1 MAGAE
6 TTVEKLRQFLRELS
20 PGARS
25 LLIGEL
31 ERAVLRGEEVAG
43 ADLVLQELR
52 RIVREQRD
60 GAPRIDGSARLLF
73 KPLEP
78 FLVDDR
84 GERHHPG
91 RVARSSLEALWN
103 WVRRDLLPR
112 DANAMAEEVR
122 AAMLAGDQGK
132 TDRLAR
138 AFQDR
143 VVAAIDASLVADAG
157 NARRRIVH
165 QIGTPRA
172 EEELIAFKSALKGRD
187 VLASLSAR
195 LPLQIG
201 NLANAQLEQCR
212 TLIEGA
218 AARDGDLFLHA
229 LLTVMNRMT
238 APWQLIRLGV
248 KAAGSDTA
256 ARVSETNYGVA
267 VNIVLAE
274 LDRMVAELR
283 EDLHSG
289 QGVAVGALL
298 KTIHDSA
305 RGLRTEL
312 ELPIDSTWGRALAA
326 QRAQISELLRTEI
339 ESMPTRVRR
348 LLRLR
353 PAKEIRPNAVLDP
366 NEVAEVE
373 AMVEFVGICRYFAG
387 ELAINEMTQRA
398 LSELRQNL
406 DNGTRALLEGLRHA
420 GEGDRSFRQSQVD
433 AAVRFC
439 AKVFG
444 RDYAA
449 LLVKAAEVAGAAE
462 AKSPSEK
469 PISRAS

>member
-6 TTVEKLRQFLRELS
+6 TTVEGLRQFLRELS

-31 ERAVLRGEEVAG
+31 ERAVLRGDEVTG

-52 RIVREQRD
+52 RIVREQRERV
-60 GAPRIDGSARLLF
+60 PRIEDSARLLF

-84 GERHHPG
+84 GDHKHPG
-91 RVARSSLEALWN
+91 RVARSSLDALWN
-103 WVRRDLLPR
+103 WIQRDLLPN
-112 DANAMAEEVR
+112 DADALADEVGE
-122 AAMLAGDQGK
+122 AMLSGDQAK
-132 TDRLAR
+132 TERLAR
-138 AFQDR
+138 VFQDR
-143 VVAAIDASLVADAG
+143 VAAAIDANFTAAEEDG
-157 NARRRIVH
+157 KARRRILQ

-172 EEELIAFKSALKGRD
+172 GEELAALKCALKGRD

-201 NLANAQLEQCR
+201 NLANAQLDECKA
-212 TLIEGA
+212 LIEGA
-218 AARDGDLFLHA
+218 AARDGELFLYA

-248 KAAGSDTA
+248 RAAGSDTA
-256 ARVSETNYGVA
+256 ARVAETNYGVA

-274 LDRMVAELR
+274 LERMVDELR
-283 EDLHSG
+283 DDLRTG

-312 ELPIDSTWGRALAA
+312 ALPVDSTWGRALAA
-326 QRAQISELLRTEI
+326 QRTQISELLRAEI
-339 ESMPTRVRR
+339 ESMPSRVRR
-348 LLRLR
+348 LLRPR
-353 PAKEIRPNAVLDP
+353 PSREIQPGSVLDP

-373 AMVEFVGICRYFAG
+373 ALVEFVGICRYFAG

-398 LSELRQNL
+398 LSELRQYL
-406 DNGTRALLEGLRHA
+406 DDGTRALLEGLRHA
-420 GEGDRSFRQSQVD
+420 GESDRSFRQSQVD

-444 RDYAA
+444 REYAA
-449 LLVKAAEVAGAAE
+449 LLGKAAEVAGGGE
-462 AKSPSEK
+462 
-469 PISRAS
+469 SRAARA

>member
-6 TTVEKLRQFLRELS
+6 TTVERLRQFLRELS

-31 ERAVLRGEEVAG
+31 ERSVLRGDEVTG

-60 GAPRIDGSARLLF
+60 GASRIENSARLLF

-84 GERHHPG
+84 GDHKHPG
-91 RVARSSLEALWN
+91 RVARSSLHALWN
-103 WVRRDLLPR
+103 WVQRDLLPN
-112 DANAMAEEVR
+112 DANSLAEEVGE
-122 AAMLAGDQGK
+122 AMLAGDQAK
-132 TDRLAR
+132 TERLAR
-138 AFQDR
+138 VFQDR
-143 VVAAIDASLVADAG
+143 VAAAIEANFSIAEDDG
-157 NARRRIVH
+157 KTRRRILQ

-172 EEELIAFKSALKGRD
+172 GDELAALKCALKGRD

-201 NLANAQLEQCR
+201 NLANAQLEECK
-212 TLIEGA
+212 TLIENA
-218 AARDGDLFLHA
+218 AARDGDLFLYA

-256 ARVSETNYGVA
+256 ARVAETNYGVA

-274 LDRMVAELR
+274 LERMVAELR
-283 EDLHSG
+283 NDLRTG

-312 ELPIDSTWGRALAA
+312 ALPVDSTWGRALAA
-326 QRAQISELLRTEI
+326 QRSQISDLLRAEI
-339 ESMPTRVRR
+339 ESMPSRVRR
-348 LLRLR
+348 LLRPR
-353 PAKEIRPNAVLDP
+353 PSREIRPNSVLDP

-373 AMVEFVGICRYFAG
+373 ALVEFVGICRYFAG

-398 LSELRQNL
+398 LTELRQYL
-406 DNGTRALLEGLRHA
+406 DDGTRALLEGLRHA

-444 RDYAA
+444 REYAA
-449 LLVKAAEVAGAAE
+449 LLGKAAEVAGATESKA
-462 AKSPSEK
+462 A
-469 PISRAS
+469 RA

>member
-6 TTVEKLRQFLRELS
+6 TTVERLRQFLRELS

-31 ERAVLRGEEVAG
+31 ERSVLRGEDVAG
-43 ADLVLQELR
+43 ADLILQELR
-52 RIVREQRD
+52 RILREQRD
-60 GAPRIDGSARLLF
+60 GALRIEDSAQLLF

-84 GERHHPG
+84 GDHKHPG

-103 WVRRDLLPR
+103 WIQRDLLPN
-112 DANAMAEEVR
+112 DANDLAAGVSE
-122 AAMLAGDQGK
+122 AMLAGDQAR
-132 TDRLAR
+132 TERLAR
-138 AFQDR
+138 IFQDR
-143 VVAAIDASLVADAG
+143 VAAAIEATYSAAEDDEKI
-157 NARRRIVH
+157 RRRTLQ

-172 EEELIAFKSALKGRD
+172 GEELAALKCALKGRD

-195 LPLQIG
+195 LPLHIG
-201 NLANAQLEQCR
+201 NLANDQLEECK
-212 TLIEGA
+212 TLIENA
-218 AARDGDLFLHA
+218 AARDGELFLYA

-256 ARVSETNYGVA
+256 ARVAETHYGVA

-274 LDRMVAELR
+274 LERMAADLR
-283 EDLHSG
+283 DDLRSG
-289 QGVAVGALL
+289 QGIAVGALL

-312 ELPIDSTWGRALAA
+312 ALPVDSTWGRALAA
-326 QRAQISELLRTEI
+326 QRTQISDLLRAEI
-339 ESMPTRVRR
+339 ESMPSRVQR
-348 LLRLR
+348 LLRPR
-353 PAKEIRPNAVLDP
+353 PSREIRPDSVLDP
-366 NEVAEVE
+366 NEVVEVE
-373 AMVEFVGICRYFAG
+373 ALVEFVGICRYFAG

-398 LSELRQNL
+398 LTELRQYL
-406 DNGTRALLEGLRHA
+406 DNGTHVLLESLRHA
-420 GEGDRSFRQSQVD
+420 GEADRSFRQSQVD

-444 RDYAA
+444 REYAA
-449 LLVKAAEVAGAAE
+449 LLGKAAEVAGAAE
-462 AKSPSEK
+462 SKAA
-469 PISRAS
+469 RA

>member
-1 MAGAE
+1 MAGAQ
-6 TTVEKLRQFLRELS
+6 TTVERLRQFLRELS

-31 ERAVLRGEEVAG
+31 ERCVLRGEEVAG
-43 ADLVLQELR
+43 AGLVLQELR

-60 GAPRIDGSARLLF
+60 GGPRIEDSARVLF

-84 GERHHPG
+84 GDHKHPG

-103 WVRRDLLPR
+103 WVRRDLLPN
-112 DANAMAEEVR
+112 DADMFAEEVGE
-122 AAMLAGDQGK
+122 AMLAGDQGK
-132 TDRLAR
+132 TERLAR
-138 AFQDR
+138 FFQDR
-143 VVAAIDASLVADAG
+143 VAAAIEANYSAAADDDKIQ
-157 NARRRIVH
+157 RRILH
-165 QIGTPRA
+165 QIGTPHA
-172 EEELIAFKSALKGRD
+172 GEELATFKCALKGRD
-187 VLASLSAR
+187 VLAALSAR

-201 NLANAQLEQCR
+201 NLANTQLDECKQ
-212 TLIEGA
+212 LIEGA
-218 AARDGDLFLHA
+218 AARDGELFLYA

-248 KAAGSDTA
+248 RAAGSDTA
-256 ARVSETNYGVA
+256 ARVAETHYGVA

-274 LDRMVAELR
+274 QERMVAELR
-283 EDLHSG
+283 EDLRSG

-312 ELPIDSTWGRALAA
+312 ELPVDSTWGRALAA
-326 QRAQISELLRTEI
+326 QRTQISDLLRVEI
-339 ESMPTRVRR
+339 ESIPGRVQR
-348 LLRLR
+348 LLRPR
-353 PAKEIRPNAVLDP
+353 PAREIRPNSVLDP

-373 AMVEFVGICRYFAG
+373 ALVEFVGICRYFAG

-398 LSELRQNL
+398 LSELRQYL
-406 DNGTRALLEGLRHA
+406 DNGTRALLESLRHA
-420 GEGDRSFRQSQVD
+420 GDADRSFRQSQVD

-444 RDYAA
+444 REYAS
-449 LLVKAAEVAGAAE
+449 LLGKAAEVAGAPE
-462 AKSPSEK
+462 
-469 PISRAS
+469 SRAARA

>member
-6 TTVEKLRQFLRELS
+6 TTVERLRQFLRELS

-25 LLIGEL
+25 LLVGEL
-31 ERAVLRGEEVAG
+31 ERSVLRGEEVAG

-52 RIVREQRD
+52 RILREQRD
-60 GAPRIDGSARLLF
+60 GALSVDDSAQLLF

-84 GERHHPG
+84 GDHKHPG

-103 WVRRDLLPR
+103 WVRRDLLPD
-112 DANAMAEEVR
+112 DANAMASDVSK
-122 AAMLAGDQGK
+122 AMLDGDQAK
-132 TDRLAR
+132 TERLTR
-138 AFQDR
+138 MFQDR
-143 VVAAIDASLVADAG
+143 VAAAIEANFTAAAEDG
-157 NARRRIVH
+157 KIRRRILQQV
-165 QIGTPRA
+165 GTPRA
-172 EEELIAFKSALKGRD
+172 AEELAALKCALKGRD

-201 NLANAQLEQCR
+201 NLANDQLNECKA
-212 TLIEGA
+212 LIEGA
-218 AARDGDLFLHA
+218 AARDGELFLYA

-256 ARVSETNYGVA
+256 ARVAETHYGVA

-274 LDRMVAELR
+274 LERMVAELR
-283 EDLHSG
+283 EDLRTG
-289 QGVAVGALL
+289 QGIAVGSLL

-312 ELPIDSTWGRALAA
+312 ALPVDSTWGRALAA
-326 QRAQISELLRTEI
+326 QRTHISDLLRTEI
-339 ESMPTRVRR
+339 ESMPSRVQH
-348 LLRLR
+348 LLRPR
-353 PAKEIRPNAVLDP
+353 ASREIRPNSMLDP

-373 AMVEFVGICRYFAG
+373 ALVEFVGICRFFAG

-398 LSELRQNL
+398 LTELRQYL
-406 DNGTRALLEGLRHA
+406 DNGTRTLLEGLRQA
-420 GEGDRSFRQSQVD
+420 GEADRSFRQSQVD

-444 RDYAA
+444 REYAA
-449 LLVKAAEVAGAAE
+449 LLGKAAEVAGAAE
-462 AKSPSEK
+462 SKAA
-469 PISRAS
+469 RA

>member
-6 TTVEKLRQFLRELS
+6 TTVERLRQFLRELS

-31 ERAVLRGEEVAG
+31 ERAVLRGDEVTG

-52 RIVREQRD
+52 RIVREQRERV
-60 GAPRIDGSARLLF
+60 PRIEDSARLLF

-84 GERHHPG
+84 GDHKHPG
-91 RVARSSLEALWN
+91 RVARSSLDALWN
-103 WVRRDLLPR
+103 WIQRDLLPN
-112 DANAMAEEVR
+112 DADALADEVGE
-122 AAMLAGDQGK
+122 AMLSGDQAK
-132 TDRLAR
+132 TERLAR
-138 AFQDR
+138 VFQDR
-143 VVAAIDASLVADAG
+143 VAAAIDANFTAAEEDG
-157 NARRRIVH
+157 KARRRILQ

-172 EEELIAFKSALKGRD
+172 GEELAALKCALKGRD

-201 NLANAQLEQCR
+201 NLANAQLDECKA
-212 TLIEGA
+212 LIEGA
-218 AARDGDLFLHA
+218 AARDGELFLYA

-248 KAAGSDTA
+248 RAAGSDTA
-256 ARVSETNYGVA
+256 ARVAETNYGVA

-274 LDRMVAELR
+274 LERMVDELR
-283 EDLHSG
+283 DDLRTG

-312 ELPIDSTWGRALAA
+312 ALPVDSTWGRALAA
-326 QRAQISELLRTEI
+326 QRTQISELLRAEI
-339 ESMPTRVRR
+339 ESMPSRVRR
-348 LLRLR
+348 LLRPR
-353 PAKEIRPNAVLDP
+353 PSREIQPGSVLDP

-373 AMVEFVGICRYFAG
+373 ALVEFVGICRYFAG

-398 LSELRQNL
+398 LSELRQYL
-406 DNGTRALLEGLRHA
+406 DDGTRALLEGLRHA
-420 GEGDRSFRQSQVD
+420 GESDRSFRQSQVD

-444 RDYAA
+444 REYAA
-449 LLVKAAEVAGAAE
+449 LLGKAAEVAGGWE
-462 AKSPSEK
+462 
-469 PISRAS
+469 SRAARA

>member
-6 TTVEKLRQFLRELS
+6 TTVERLRQFLRELS

-25 LLIGEL
+25 LLVGEL
-31 ERAVLRGEEVAG
+31 ERSVLRGEEVAG

-52 RIVREQRD
+52 RILREQRD
-60 GAPRIDGSARLLF
+60 GALSVDDSAQLLF

-84 GERHHPG
+84 GDHKHPG

-103 WVRRDLLPR
+103 WVRRDLLPD
-112 DANAMAEEVR
+112 DANAMASDVSK
-122 AAMLAGDQGK
+122 AMLDGDQAK
-132 TDRLAR
+132 TERLTR
-138 AFQDR
+138 IFQDR
-143 VVAAIDASLVADAG
+143 VAAAIEANFTAAAEDG
-157 NARRRIVH
+157 KIRRRILQQV
-165 QIGTPRA
+165 GTPRA
-172 EEELIAFKSALKGRD
+172 AEELAALKCALKGRD

-201 NLANAQLEQCR
+201 NLANDQLDECKA
-212 TLIEGA
+212 LIEGA
-218 AARDGDLFLHA
+218 AARDGELFLYA

-256 ARVSETNYGVA
+256 ARVAETHYGVA

-274 LDRMVAELR
+274 LERMVAELR
-283 EDLHSG
+283 EDLRTG
-289 QGVAVGALL
+289 QGIAVGSLL

-312 ELPIDSTWGRALAA
+312 ALPVDSTWGRALAA
-326 QRAQISELLRTEI
+326 QRTHISDLLRTEI
-339 ESMPTRVRR
+339 ESMPSRVQR
-348 LLRLR
+348 LLRPR
-353 PAKEIRPNAVLDP
+353 ASREIRPNSMLDP

-373 AMVEFVGICRYFAG
+373 ALVEFVGICRFFAG

-398 LSELRQNL
+398 LTELRQYL

-420 GEGDRSFRQSQVD
+420 GEADRSFRQSQVD

-444 RDYAA
+444 REYAA
-449 LLVKAAEVAGAAE
+449 LLGKAAEVAGAAE
-462 AKSPSEK
+462 SKAA
-469 PISRAS
+469 RA

>member
-6 TTVEKLRQFLRELS
+6 TTVERLRQFLRELS

-31 ERAVLRGEEVAG
+31 ERSVLRGEDVAG
-43 ADLVLQELR
+43 ADLILQELR
-52 RIVREQRD
+52 RILREQRD
-60 GAPRIDGSARLLF
+60 GALRIEDSAQLLF

-84 GERHHPG
+84 GDHKHPG

-103 WVRRDLLPR
+103 WIQRDLLPN
-112 DANAMAEEVR
+112 DANDLAAGVSE
-122 AAMLAGDQGK
+122 AMLAGDQAR
-132 TDRLAR
+132 TERLAR
-138 AFQDR
+138 IFQDR
-143 VVAAIDASLVADAG
+143 VAVAIEATFSAAEDDEKI
-157 NARRRIVH
+157 RRRTLQ

-172 EEELIAFKSALKGRD
+172 GEELAALKCALKGRD

-195 LPLQIG
+195 LPLHVG
-201 NLANAQLEQCR
+201 NLANDQLEECK
-212 TLIEGA
+212 TLIENA
-218 AARDGDLFLHA
+218 AARDGELFLYA

-256 ARVSETNYGVA
+256 ARVAETHYGVA

-274 LDRMVAELR
+274 LERMAADLR
-283 EDLHSG
+283 DDLRSG
-289 QGVAVGALL
+289 QGIAVGALL

-312 ELPIDSTWGRALAA
+312 ALPVDSTWGRALAA
-326 QRAQISELLRTEI
+326 QRTQISDLLRAEI
-339 ESMPTRVRR
+339 ESMPSRVQR
-348 LLRLR
+348 LLRPR
-353 PAKEIRPNAVLDP
+353 PSREIRPNSVLDP
-366 NEVAEVE
+366 NEVVEVE
-373 AMVEFVGICRYFAG
+373 ALVEFVGICRYFAG

-398 LSELRQNL
+398 LTELRQYL
-406 DNGTRALLEGLRHA
+406 DNGTHVLLESLRHA
-420 GEGDRSFRQSQVD
+420 GEADRSFRQSQVD

-444 RDYAA
+444 REYAA
-449 LLVKAAEVAGAAE
+449 LLGKAAEVAGAAE
-462 AKSPSEK
+462 SKAA
-469 PISRAS
+469 RA

>member
-6 TTVEKLRQFLRELS
+6 TTVERLRQFLRELS
-20 PGARS
+20 PGACS
-25 LLIGEL
+25 LLTSEL
-31 ERAVLRGEEVAG
+31 ERSVLRGEEVTG

-52 RIVREQRD
+52 RILREQRD
-60 GAPRIDGSARLLF
+60 GALRIEDSAQLLF

-84 GERHHPG
+84 ADHKHPG

-103 WVRRDLLPR
+103 WIQRDLLPN
-112 DANAMAEEVR
+112 DANDLAADVSE
-122 AAMLAGDQGK
+122 AMLAGDRPR
-132 TDRLAR
+132 TERLAR
-138 AFQDR
+138 IFQDR
-143 VVAAIDASLVADAG
+143 VAAAIEATFSAAEDDEKL
-157 NARRRIVH
+157 RRRTLQ

-172 EEELIAFKSALKGRD
+172 GEELAALKCALKGRD

-201 NLANAQLEQCR
+201 NLANDQLEECK
-212 TLIEGA
+212 TLIESA
-218 AARDGDLFLHA
+218 AARDGELFLYA

-256 ARVSETNYGVA
+256 ARVAETHYGVA

-274 LDRMVAELR
+274 LERMVAELR
-283 EDLHSG
+283 DDLRCG
-289 QGVAVGALL
+289 QGIAVGALL

-312 ELPIDSTWGRALAA
+312 ALPVDSTWGRALAA
-326 QRAQISELLRTEI
+326 QRTQISDLLRAEI
-339 ESMPTRVRR
+339 ESTPSRVQR
-348 LLRLR
+348 LLRPR
-353 PAKEIRPNAVLDP
+353 PSREIRPNSVLDP
-366 NEVAEVE
+366 NEVAEAE
-373 AMVEFVGICRYFAG
+373 ALVEFVGICRYFAG
-387 ELAINEMTQRA
+387 ELAINEMTQRT
-398 LSELRQNL
+398 LTELRQYL
-406 DNGTRALLEGLRHA
+406 DNGTRALLESLRHA
-420 GEGDRSFRQSQVD
+420 GEADRSFRQSQVD

-444 RDYAA
+444 REYAV
-449 LLVKAAEVAGAAE
+449 LLGKAAEVAGAAE
-462 AKSPSEK
+462 
-469 PISRAS
+469 SRAARA

>member
-6 TTVEKLRQFLRELS
+6 TTVERLRQFLRELS

-31 ERAVLRGEEVAG
+31 ERAVLRGDEVAG

-52 RIVREQRD
+52 RIVREQRERV
-60 GAPRIDGSARLLF
+60 PRIEHSARLLF

-84 GERHHPG
+84 GDHKHPG
-91 RVARSSLEALWN
+91 RVARSSLDALWN
-103 WVRRDLLPR
+103 WIRRDLLPN
-112 DANAMAEEVR
+112 DADALADEVGE
-122 AAMLAGDQGK
+122 AMLAGDQAK
-132 TDRLAR
+132 TERLAR
-138 AFQDR
+138 AVPGPR
-143 VVAAIDASLVADAG
+143 RRG
-157 NARRRIVH
+157 NRRKFHSRRGRRKARRRMLQ

-172 EEELIAFKSALKGRD
+172 GEELAALKCALKGRD
-187 VLASLSAR
+187 VLASLAAR

-201 NLANAQLEQCR
+201 NLANAQLDECKA
-212 TLIEGA
+212 LIEGA
-218 AARDGDLFLHA
+218 AARDGELFLYA
-229 LLTVMNRMT
+229 LLTVMNRMA

-256 ARVSETNYGVA
+256 ARVAETNYGVA

-274 LDRMVAELR
+274 LERMVDELR
-283 EDLHSG
+283 DDLRTG

-312 ELPIDSTWGRALAA
+312 ALPVDSTWGRALAA
-326 QRAQISELLRTEI
+326 QRTQISDLLRAEI
-339 ESMPTRVRR
+339 ESMPSRVRR
-348 LLRLR
+348 LLRPR
-353 PAKEIRPNAVLDP
+353 PSREIRPDSVLDP

-373 AMVEFVGICRYFAG
+373 ALVEFVGICRYFAG

-398 LSELRQNL
+398 LSELRQYL
-406 DNGTRALLEGLRHA
+406 DDGTRALA
-420 GEGDRSFRQSQVD
+420 
-433 AAVRFC
+433 
-439 AKVFG
+439 
-444 RDYAA
+444 
-449 LLVKAAEVAGAAE
+449 
-462 AKSPSEK
+462 
-469 PISRAS
+469 

>member
-6 TTVEKLRQFLRELS
+6 TTVERLRQFLRELS

-31 ERAVLRGEEVAG
+31 ERSLLRGEGVAG

-52 RIVREQRD
+52 RIIREQRD
-60 GAPRIDGSARLLF
+60 GAASIENSARVLF

-84 GERHHPG
+84 GDHKHPG

-103 WVRRDLLPR
+103 WVRRDLLPE
-112 DANAMAEEVR
+112 DADALAEELGE
-122 AAMLAGDQGK
+122 AMQADDQPR
-132 TDRLAR
+132 TERLAR
-138 AFQDR
+138 IFQDR
-143 VVAAIDASLVADAG
+143 VAAAIEANFSAAEEDERI
-157 NARRRIVH
+157 RRRTLQ

-172 EEELIAFKSALKGRD
+172 GEELAALKCALKGRD
-187 VLASLSAR
+187 VLAALSAR

-201 NLANAQLEQCR
+201 NLANDQLEECR
-212 TLIEGA
+212 TLIESA
-218 AARDGDLFLHA
+218 AARDGELFLYA

-256 ARVSETNYGVA
+256 ARVAETHYGVA

-274 LDRMVAELR
+274 LERMTTELR
-283 EDLHSG
+283 DDLSSG

-305 RGLRTEL
+305 RGLRSEL
-312 ELPIDSTWGRALAA
+312 ALPVDSTWGRALAA
-326 QRAQISELLRTEI
+326 QRTQISDLLRAEI
-339 ESMPTRVRR
+339 KSMPSRVRH

-353 PAKEIRPNAVLDP
+353 PSKEIRPNSVLDP

-373 AMVEFVGICRYFAG
+373 ALVEFVGICRYFAG
-387 ELAINEMTQRA
+387 ELAINEITQRV
-398 LSELRQNL
+398 LTELRQNL
-406 DNGTRALLEGLRHA
+406 DNGTRALLESLRHA
-420 GEGDRSFRQSQVD
+420 GEADRSFRQSQVD

-444 RDYAA
+444 REYAA
-449 LLVKAAEVAGAAE
+449 LLGKAAEVAGAAE
-462 AKSPSEK
+462 SKAV
-469 PISRAS
+469 RA

>member
-6 TTVEKLRQFLRELS
+6 TTVERLRQFLRELS

-25 LLIGEL
+25 QLIGEL
-31 ERAVLRGEEVAG
+31 ERSLLRGEGVAG

-52 RIVREQRD
+52 RIIREQRD
-60 GAPRIDGSARLLF
+60 GAASIENSARVLF
-73 KPLEP
+73 EPLEP
-78 FLVDDR
+78 FLVDDS
-84 GERHHPG
+84 GDHKHPG

-103 WVRRDLLPR
+103 WVRRDLLPE
-112 DANAMAEEVR
+112 DADALAEELGE
-122 AAMLAGDQGK
+122 AMQAGDQPR
-132 TDRLAR
+132 TERLAR
-138 AFQDR
+138 IFQDR
-143 VVAAIDASLVADAG
+143 VAAAIEANFSAAEEDERI
-157 NARRRIVH
+157 RRRTLQ

-172 EEELIAFKSALKGRD
+172 GEELAALKCALKGRD
-187 VLASLSAR
+187 VLAALSAR

-201 NLANAQLEQCR
+201 NLANDQLEECR
-212 TLIEGA
+212 TLIESA
-218 AARDGDLFLHA
+218 AARDGELFLYA

-256 ARVSETNYGVA
+256 ARVAETHYGVA

-274 LDRMVAELR
+274 LERMTTELR
-283 EDLHSG
+283 DDLRSG

-305 RGLRTEL
+305 RGLRSEL
-312 ELPIDSTWGRALAA
+312 ALPVDSTWGRALAA
-326 QRAQISELLRTEI
+326 QRTQISDLLRAEI
-339 ESMPTRVRR
+339 ESMPSRVRH

-353 PAKEIRPNAVLDP
+353 PSKEIRPNSALDP

-373 AMVEFVGICRYFAG
+373 ALVEFVGICRYFAG
-387 ELAINEMTQRA
+387 ELAINEITQRV
-398 LSELRQNL
+398 LTELRQNL
-406 DNGTRALLEGLRHA
+406 DNGTRALLESLRHA
-420 GEGDRSFRQSQVD
+420 GEADRSFRQSQVD

-444 RDYAA
+444 REYAA
-449 LLVKAAEVAGAAE
+449 LLGKAAEVAGAAE
-462 AKSPSEK
+462 SKAM
-469 PISRAS
+469 RA

>member
-1 MAGAE
+1 MAGVE
-6 TTVEKLRQFLRELS
+6 TTVERLRQFLRELS

-31 ERAVLRGEEVAG
+31 ESSLLRGEEVAG
-43 ADLVLQELR
+43 RDLVLQELR
-52 RIVREQRD
+52 RIMREQRD
-60 GAPRIDGSARLLF
+60 GASRIEDSARLLF

-78 FLVDDR
+78 FLVDAQGD
-84 GERHHPG
+84 HNHPG
-91 RVARSSLEALWN
+91 RVSRSSLEALWN
-103 WVRRDLLPR
+103 WVQRDLLPN
-112 DANAMAEEVR
+112 DANA
-122 AAMLAGDQGK
+122 LATDVGEAILSGDQAK
-132 TDRLAR
+132 TERLTR
-138 AFQDR
+138 IFQDR
-143 VVAAIDASLVADAG
+143 VAAAIETKLGAAEDDEKS
-157 NARRRIVH
+157 RRRTLQ

-172 EEELIAFKSALKGRD
+172 GEELAALKCALKGRD

-201 NLANAQLEQCR
+201 NLANDQLEECKA
-212 TLIEGA
+212 LIEGA
-218 AARDGDLFLHA
+218 AARDGDLFLYA

-256 ARVSETNYGVA
+256 ARVAETHYGVA

-274 LDRMVAELR
+274 LERLVAELR

-289 QGVAVGALL
+289 QGIAVGALL

-312 ELPIDSTWGRALAA
+312 ALPVDSTWGRALAA
-326 QRAQISELLRTEI
+326 QRTQISDLLRAEI
-339 ESMPTRVRR
+339 ESMPSRVRR
-348 LLRLR
+348 LLRPR
-353 PAKEIRPNAVLDP
+353 PSTEIRPNSILDP

-373 AMVEFVGICRYFAG
+373 ALVEFVGICRYFAG

-398 LSELRQNL
+398 LTELRQYL
-406 DNGTRALLEGLRHA
+406 DDGTRTLLDGLRHA
-420 GEGDRSFRQSQVD
+420 GEADRSYRQSQVN

-444 RDYAA
+444 REYAA
-449 LLVKAAEVAGAAE
+449 LLGKAAEVAGAAE
-462 AKSPSEK
+462 SKAM
-469 PISRAS
+469 RA